1 MVKNSLMVKN
11 LTILNCF
18 LAAGSLLVPSVVVGQ
33 PADLLSPAQRSA
45 GWIELFDGHSLFGWH
60 PTSEANWKVS
70 DGTIRVTEGEPGF
83 LMTTTEFANY
93 ELHVEFQAAAGTNS
107 GIFLRT
113 PLVPTDPQ
121 QDCYELN
128 IAPPDN
134 PFPTGSLV
142 GRVPVGSVARVTSGE
157 PPWHKF
163 LVRADGA
170 HIVVYL
176 DGQPVVDYRDPHPVL
191 RGRIGLQ
198 FREGPVAFRNV
209 RLRPVGLESI
219 FNGRDLTGWD
229 TTRTEK
235 SRFEV
240 TREGELRVTDGRGQL
255 ESEGTYGDFVLQ
267 LECFVAGD
275 RLNSGIFFRCIPGDN
290 MNGYESQIH
299 NGFRDGDPTQ
309 PVDCGTGGIFRRQ
322 NARRVVAGDHAWFT
336 KTIIADGHHMAVWVN
351 GYQVSD
357 WTDTRPPHANPRKG
371 RRKKAGTLAIQGHDP
386 TTDLRFRHLQIGEL
400 PPERSGLK

>member
-1 MVKNSLMVKN
+1 MTKVSMV
-11 LTILNCF
+11 TNCF
-18 LAAGSLLVPSVVVGQ
+18 LVAGSLLVPSAVVGQ
-33 PADLLSPAQRSA
+33 PPDLLSPAQLSA
-45 GWIELFDGHSLFGWH
+45 GWIELFDGQSLFGWQ
-60 PTSEANWKVS
+60 PTSEANWKVV
-70 DGTIRVTEGEPGF
+70 DGVIRVTEGEPGF

-93 ELHVEFQAAAGTNS
+93 ELHVEFQATAGTNS

-142 GRVPVGSVARVTSGE
+142 GRVLGGSVPKVTSGE
-157 PPWHKF
+157 PPWHEF
-163 LVRADGA
+163 LVRAEGPR
-170 HIVVYL
+170 IVVHL
-176 DGQPVVDYRDPHPVL
+176 DGRPVVDYDDLHPIL

-198 FREGPVAFRNV
+198 FREGAIAFRNV
-209 RLRPVGLESI
+209 WLRPLGLESI
-219 FNGRDLTGWD
+219 LNGRDISGWD
-229 TTRTEK
+229 TNRAEK

-240 TREGELRVTDGRGQL
+240 TKAGELCVTDGPGQL

-275 RLNSGIFFRCIPGDN
+275 GLNSGIFFRCIPGDM
-290 MNGYESQIH
+290 MNGYESQIQ
-299 NGFRDGDPTQ
+299 NGFRDGDLTQ

-322 NARRVVAGDHAWFT
+322 NARRVIARDHAWFT
-336 KTIIADGHHMAVWVN
+336 KTISADGHHMAVWVD
-351 GYQVSD
+351 GYPVSD

-371 RRKKAGTLAIQGHDP
+371 RRKKPGTLAIQGHDP
-386 TTDLRFRHLQIGEL
+386 TTDLRFRNFRIGEL
-400 PPERSGLK
+400 PPARSRSR